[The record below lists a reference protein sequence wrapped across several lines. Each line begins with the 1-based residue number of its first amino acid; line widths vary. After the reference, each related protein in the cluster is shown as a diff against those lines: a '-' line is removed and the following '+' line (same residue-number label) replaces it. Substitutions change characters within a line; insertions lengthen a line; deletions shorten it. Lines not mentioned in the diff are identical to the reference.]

1 MYQEGQQEDTHGD
14 NNVASF
20 TNVLINYVIDGFFV
34 SVLYSVDQSIPFDEY
49 ICGIGIEKKNAF
61 FPLKGRG
68 VHNILFA
75 PNYIIWAITINKY
88 FFPYYKCCSPFTVC
102 FHSSP
107 SGSSLFFLKFL
118 YSRLSIL
125 QFGSSLFITII
136 LLNSPLMANEN
147 KKVRTSLEKCTVK
160 SISKRDG
167 ERIIKLLANAMN
179 LVNSG
184 AQFLKI
190 CSLKHI

>member
-88 FFPYYKCCSPFTVC
+88 FFHIINVARHLLCAFTV
-102 FHSSP
+102 HH
-107 SGSSLFFLKFL
+107 
-118 YSRLSIL
+118 R
-125 QFGSSLFITII
+125 
-136 LLNSPLMANEN
+136 
-147 KKVRTSLEKCTVK
+147 
-160 SISKRDG
+160 
-167 ERIIKLLANAMN
+167 KLLTI
-179 LVNSG
+179 
-184 AQFLKI
+184 FFF
-190 CSLKHI
+190 